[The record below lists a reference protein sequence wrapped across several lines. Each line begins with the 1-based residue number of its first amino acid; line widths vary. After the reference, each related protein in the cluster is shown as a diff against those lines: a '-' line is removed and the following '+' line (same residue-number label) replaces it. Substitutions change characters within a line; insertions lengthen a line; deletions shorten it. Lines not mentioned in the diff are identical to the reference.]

1 MKKVLIVLLFFTC
14 LHSGV
19 AQLIHNGSF
28 EMSSIYPGSLGW
40 VTIGAGSTAI
50 DDWNILSSIDLISPF
65 FWIASE
71 GNYSID
77 MNSTEAGSIMQTL
90 QTEVGETYE
99 IAFDLAGSP
108 TQEDPIKTLRVSAAG
123 QSMDYTFD
131 VTGYSFTNMG
141 WVTEVFSFV
150 ATEEETNLVFTS
162 LVYGSSTG
170 PALDNIRLLGAGCEN
185 VANGIT
191 SVEEDIVSCN
201 GAGNGTI
208 SLTVM
213 GGTGSFSY
221 TWENNGDTLANETA
235 LLTGLTEGIYNY
247 TVTDQ
252 AALCEFEGTVEFV
265 YTEGPDC
272 NIYTVQLPTT
282 CDAADGYLS
291 LCTVEPGYEVLWNT
305 GSTSVDLPDVGSGE
319 YTVTITSPSGC
330 ASTCSTT
337 LTASNSLGDFVWY
350 DIDENGQQDAG
361 EEGIQ
366 GIEISLYEANNGF
379 ISSTISDA
387 DGYYLFEGLTPGAY
401 YITVESQIDSDM
413 DFTMSNGGGNESMD
427 SDIDPDTGK
436 SDPVFIY
443 GGICHEDLD
452 IGFKPLCIELDFG
465 GTIGYDQVL
474 CGTGNV
480 PEMLVE
486 LSPATGSLSNL
497 EYVWMYSYN
506 YTTINNGT
514 WYPITSSNSPNFQ
527 PPSTDVTMY
536 FIRCVRPEGC
546 ENFLESNVIE
556 VYADPSVHATFYGP
570 SYSCVNETETI
581 SAVDVGQGATYEW
594 YLNDIALNLPPTT
607 LSFNQLISQ
616 PGINEIR
623 MVVTKGDCVVESTD
637 LFYVF
642 DDPDQ
647 CNPLTPLQE
656 DNNETIYTDSS
667 LGMIDFSIIPN
678 LVQTEQVKL
687 SFNGFKWS
695 EVDEFRIM
703 SIEGKTQ
710 QYDINQESEEI
721 LSIHLDDFGSGMYM
735 INIVLGN
742 GTQLNKKFIVQD

>member
-1 MKKVLIVLLFFTC
+1 MKKVLFVLFLFTC
-14 LHSGV
+14 INSGI
-19 AQLIHNGSF
+19 AQFIPNGSF
-28 EMSSIYPGSLGW
+28 EESPVEPGIGW
-40 VTIGAGSTAI
+40 VGATGSTINGWYITDYI
-50 DDWNILSSIDLISPF
+50 DYIGGLWT
-65 FWIASE
+65 ASE
-71 GNYSID
+71 GQRSID
-77 MNSTEAGSIMQTL
+77 MNAGDSGSISCVL
-90 QTEVGETYE
+90 NTEVGRYYE
-99 IAFDLAGSP
+99 IAFDLAGNFTCP
-108 TQEDPIKTLRVSAAG
+108 PYNKILQVSAAD
-123 QSMDYTFD
+123 QIVHYSFD
-131 VTGYSFTNMG
+131 ASGYSYFNMG
-141 WVTEVFSFV
+141 WQTEVFSFI
-150 ATEEETNLVFTS
+150 ALETETILKF
-162 LVYGSSTG
+162 SSQTPG
-170 PALDNIRLLGAGCEN
+170 PCGAALDNVRLIEHDCDNL
-185 VANGIT
+185 ANGIT

-252 AALCEFEGTVEFV
+252 ATLCEFEGTVEFV
-265 YTEGPDC
+265 YTQGPDC

-366 GIEISLYEANNGF
+366 GIEISLHEVNNGF
-379 ISSTISDA
+379 ISSTISNA
-387 DGYYLFEGLTPGAY
+387 DGYYLFEGLLPGAY
-401 YITVESQIDSDM
+401 YVTVESQIDFDM
-413 DFTMSNGGGNESMD
+413 DFTFFNGGGNGSLD
-427 SDIDPDTGK
+427 SDIDPNTGK

-480 PEMLVE
+480 PDMLVE

-616 PGINEIR
+616 AGINEIR

-647 CNPLTPLQE
+647 CNPLTPLLE
-656 DNNETIYTDSS
+656 DDNETIHTDSS

-687 SFNGFKWS
+687 SFKGFKWS
-695 EVDEFRIM
+695 EVNELQVLSM
-703 SIEGKTQ
+703 EGKTQ
-710 QYDINQESEEI
+710 QYDINQESEEV
-721 LSIHLDDFGSGMYM
+721 LSIQLDDFGSGIYM
-735 INIVLGN
+735 INIFLGD